1 MRSVATGFFI
11 SLIFLMMFAVSAFF
25 VQSQTITITQS
36 GVGYEL
42 PYPGI
47 LPDHPLY
54 ILKAIRDRLTDF
66 LTRDYYKKSQ
76 LYLLYADKRLVMSS
90 LLLKKGKTKLAL
102 TTLSKAEKYFDK
114 IPSLVVE
121 SQKQGAA
128 FPKEFIARL
137 KLANAKHT
145 EVIGDMIKQL
155 PQGEEGAINE
165 ILQINS
171 RTKAALNRF

>member
-1 MRSVATGFFI
+1 MRSSLLGLLI
-11 SLIFLMMFAVSAFF
+11 SLIFLFLFAVSAFF

-36 GVGYEL
+36 EVGYEL

-54 ILKAIRDRLTDF
+54 VFKALRDRLTDF

-76 LYLLYADKRLVMSS
+76 LYLLYSDKRLVMSS
-90 LLLKKGKTKLAL
+90 QLLKSGKTKAAI
-102 TTLSKAEKYFDK
+102 TTLSKAEKYFEK
-114 IPSLVVE
+114 IPPLVVT
-121 SQKQGAA
+121 SQKQGVA

-137 KLANAKHT
+137 KLANAKHS
-145 EVIGDMIKQL
+145 EVIAGLIKQL
-155 PQGEEGAINE
+155 PQGEENAINE

-171 RTKAALNRF
+171 KTKNALNRF